1 MLNIIVILNSNIK
14 VSNHICTF
22 LKKYF
27 NVFVV
32 FKQGSIDESLIC
44 VKKTN
49 FLPFINTFEE
59 LEKKLFG
66 LTNII
71 FNILEDSVNKDKN
84 INVTL
89 SNYLHIKCN
98 VTQGLSL
105 NIECKNKLYKFDI
118 NVKDYSCSNLE
129 LFNSLL
135 RSIYE
140 NYTTHFAYKINSSDK
155 MFLFKSSNNENVQV
169 PLENV
174 QVPVDAITGKVPG
187 TQDNRDKK
195 FTYIYPTCNWQSS
208 KQLYDD
214 WKKFSKTLEGEWDNI
229 KLTPN
234 KSEADYYLVVNQTSE
249 QLDPSKI
256 IYMCMEPNAEKVNF
270 TNYIKYI
277 KHVNPFFSGLH
288 DYQVNNTEWHLSPS
302 FDTMK
307 TIDIKKKYDNVLS
320 VVVSDK
326 NYDPGH
332 IARLNFIRELDER
345 CYNKTLPFEIHIYG
359 SPNLNLKNYKG
370 GLPRN
375 SKDDG
380 LFPYKYHFNAENNAI
395 DNYITE
401 KFTDSIL
408 SECFMF
414 YWGCPNISFYH
425 DTKCYKVLS
434 LKKEDLEK
442 DINTIYE
449 CMKEDSYSK
458 NLNNIKE
465 AKQKILKTYNLFPR
479 LKTIV
484 KMGDIKLYLKMNV
497 AQQNINEDES
507 VKQIINNLKKQS
519 FRNFNVV
526 NFQRNTIQTFFSMI
540 NNCSQ
545 IDSDFIMLLDP
556 TVNDIEYL
564 YRDLN
569 IQLTYH
575 REQKGVELDIVYLS
589 KSERINYLDTSFYMS
604 GKCCKEM
611 MNKIKLNTQHYYMNV
626 IELFKDLKI
635 ESLRF

>member
-14 VSNHICTF
+14 VSNHVCTF

-32 FKQGSIDESLIC
+32 FKQGTVDESLIC

-49 FLPFINTFEE
+49 FLPFINSFEE

-66 LTNII
+66 LSNII

-89 SNYLHIKCN
+89 ANYLHIKCN
-98 VTQGLSL
+98 VTQSLSI

-118 NVKDYSCSNLE
+118 NVKDYSCSNIE

-155 MFLFKSSNNENVQV
+155 MFLFKSSNSENVQV

-174 QVPVDAITGKVPG
+174 EIPIKENGLI
-187 TQDNRDKK
+187 NKK
-195 FTYIYPTCNWQSS
+195 FTYIYPTCNWQTS
-208 KQLYDD
+208 KQLYED
-214 WKKFSKTLEGEWDNI
+214 WKKFSKKSDVGEWDNI
-229 KLTPN
+229 KLTLN
-234 KSEADYYLVVNQTSE
+234 KSEADYYLVINQTSE
-249 QLDPSKI
+249 QLLPSKI

-277 KHVNPFFSGLH
+277 RNVNPFFLGLH
-288 DYQVNNTEWHLSPS
+288 EYQVNNTEWHLSPS
-302 FDTMK
+302 YE
-307 TIDIKKKYDNVLS
+307 TINSIEIKKKYDNVLS

-370 GLPRN
+370 SLPRN
-375 SKDDG
+375 AKDEG

-401 KFTDSIL
+401 KFTDAIL

-414 YWGCPNISFYH
+414 YWGCPNIDFYH
-425 DTKCYKVLS
+425 DSKCFSLLS

-442 DINTIYE
+442 DINTIYTS
-449 CMKEDSYSK
+449 MKEDYYSK
-458 NLNNIKE
+458 NLNNIRE

-479 LKTIV
+479 LKTII
-484 KMGDIKLYLKMNV
+484 KMGDIKVYLKMNV
-497 AQQNINEDES
+497 VENVDKDPKVTEVVTS
-507 VKQIINNLKKQS
+507 LKKQS
-519 FRNFNVV
+519 FKTFNVV
-526 NFQRNTIQTFFSMI
+526 NFQRNTIQSFFAMI

-545 IDSDFIMLLDP
+545 IASDFIMLLDP
-556 TVNDIEYL
+556 TVKDVEYL

-575 REQKGVELDIVYLS
+575 REHKSTELDIVYLS
-589 KSERINYLDTSFYMS
+589 KSERINYLDTSFYMTA
-604 GKCCKEM
+604 KCCKEM
-611 MNKIKLNTQHYYMNV
+611 MEKIKLNTQHYYMNV
-626 IELFKDLKI
+626 VELFKDLKI
-635 ESLRF
+635 ESLRI